1 MVKVYTTSTCPWCT
15 KAKDYLKSLNIEFTE
30 LNVQSD
36 MDARN
41 EMLKKTKQGRVPVL
55 DINGKILIGFNQEEI
70 DKALNI

>member
-1 MVKVYTTSTCPWCT
+1 MIKVYTTSTCPWCT
-15 KAKDYLKSLNIEFTE
+15 KAKDYLKSLNIEFNE

-55 DINGKILIGFNQEEI
+55 DIDGKIIIGFNQEEI
-70 DKALNI
+70 DKALNL